1 MSVFQYVSPVILATA
16 MMSLAGFLLVL
27 GLTLPKL
34 QKEHLQKRLA
44 KVAIEHGGTRA
55 MTKKESRIASL
66 LASQNT
72 GGGVSLLKRLL
83 PKSWLDRASGD
94 SRQLS
99 KRLKMAGIRSASA
112 VQTYV
117 LIRIFGPIVLAGLAV
132 FYGTV
137 VLGKAPTL
145 LNLVF
150 LGGGGGLAGVLLP
163 PLIITNR
170 IQKRQVSIQ
179 AAWPDALDLL
189 LICVES
195 GYGID
200 AALIRLSEEI
210 GMQSPELA
218 EEISLTALELS
229 YLQDR
234 AQALDNLVERTGLE
248 PVRHVVGSLKQTEK
262 YGTDLGR
269 ALRVHAKESRDLRLE
284 RAKQK
289 AAALPPKLTVPM
301 ILFFLPILFVII
313 IAPAIIQIVAE

>member
-1 MSVFQYVSPVILATA
+1 MFVFQFVSPVILATA
-16 MMSLAGFLLVL
+16 LMSLAGFLLVL

-34 QKEHLQKRLA
+34 QKENLQRRLA
-44 KVAIEHGGTRA
+44 KVAIEHGGMRT
-55 MTKKESRIASL
+55 MSQQKSRMSSTLGAKSSSSSL
-66 LASQNT
+66 LR
-72 GGGVSLLKRLL
+72 LLL
-83 PKSWLDRASGD
+83 PKAVQKKMSGD
-94 SRQLS
+94 TAQLS
-99 KRLKMAGIRSASA
+99 RRLKMAGIRSSSA

-117 LIRIFGPIVLAGLAV
+117 AIRVLGPVVLAAV
-132 FYGTV
+132 VMFYGTM
-137 VLGKAPTL
+137 VLGKEPTFM
-145 LNLVF
+145 NMVF
-150 LGGGGGLAGVLLP
+150 LGGGGGVAGLMLP

-170 IQKRQVSIQ
+170 IQKRQESIRS
-179 AAWPDALDLL
+179 AWPDALDLL
-189 LICVES
+189 LICIES

-234 AQALDNLVERTGLE
+234 SQALENLVERTGLE
-248 PVRHVVGSLKQTEK
+248 QIRHVVGSLKQTEK

-313 IAPAIIQIVAE
+313 IAPAIIQIIYD

>member
-1 MSVFQYVSPVILATA
+1 
-16 MMSLAGFLLVL
+16 
-27 GLTLPKL
+27 
-34 QKEHLQKRLA
+34 
-44 KVAIEHGGTRA
+44 
-55 MTKKESRIASL
+55 
-66 LASQNT
+66 
-72 GGGVSLLKRLL
+72 
-83 PKSWLDRASGD
+83 
-94 SRQLS
+94 
-99 KRLKMAGIRSASA
+99 MAGIRGSSA
-112 VQTYV
+112 VQTYIA
-117 LIRIFGPIVLAGLAV
+117 IRLLAPVVLAGLAT

-145 LNLVF
+145 LNLLF
-150 LGGGGGLAGVLLP
+150 LGGGGGVAGVLLP
-163 PLIITNR
+163 PLIVTNR
-170 IQKRQVSIQ
+170 IQKRQQSIQ

-189 LICVES
+189 LICIES

-234 AQALDNLVERTGLE
+234 SQALENLVERTGLE

-313 IAPAIIQIVAE
+313 IAPAIIQIIYD

>member
-1 MSVFQYVSPVILATA
+1 MFVFQFVSPLILAA
-16 MMSLAGFLLVL
+16 ALMSLAGFLLVL

-34 QKEHLQKRLA
+34 QKENLQRRLA
-44 KVAIEHGGTRA
+44 KVAIEHGGMRT
-55 MTKKESRIASL
+55 MSQKKSRMSSVRGSQGKSSSL
-66 LASQNT
+66 LQ
-72 GGGVSLLKRLL
+72 LFL
-83 PKSWLDRASGD
+83 PKSVQKRMSGD
-94 SRQLS
+94 TAQLS
-99 KRLKMAGIRSASA
+99 KRLKMAGIRSSSA
-112 VQTYV
+112 TQTYIAIRV
-117 LIRIFGPIVLAGLAV
+117 LGPLVLAALV
-132 FYGTV
+132 MFYGTV
-137 VLGKAPTL
+137 VLGKEPTL
-145 LNLVF
+145 MNLVF
-150 LGGGGGLAGVLLP
+150 LGGGGGVAGLMLP

-170 IQKRQVSIQ
+170 IQKRQASIQ

-189 LICVES
+189 LICIES

-234 AQALDNLVERTGLE
+234 SQALENLVERTGLE
-248 PVRHVVGSLKQTEK
+248 QIRHVVGSLKQTEK

-313 IAPAIIQIVAE
+313 IAPAIIQIIYD

>member
-1 MSVFQYVSPVILATA
+1 MSLFQLISPVYLAIALT
-16 MMSLAGFLLVL
+16 SVAGFALVL
-27 GLTLPKL
+27 GLALPKL
-34 QKEHLQKRLA
+34 QKEHLQRRLA
-44 KVAIEHGGTRA
+44 KVAIEHGGMRA
-55 MTKKESRIASL
+55 MSQKKSRLASL
-66 LASQNT
+66 LAAQGNQPK
-72 GGGVSLLKRLL
+72 LAQKLL
-83 PKSWLDRASGD
+83 PGFLTAKSSGD
-94 SRQLS
+94 TAQLS
-99 KRLKMAGIRSASA
+99 KRLKMAGIRSNSA

-117 LIRIFGPIVLAGLAV
+117 AIRVLGPIVLGLLV
-132 FYGTV
+132 LFYGTV
-137 VLGKAPTL
+137 ILGKEPNF
-145 LNLVF
+145 LNILF
-150 LGGGGGLAGVLLP
+150 LGGGGGVVGFMLP

-170 IQKRQVSIQ
+170 IQKRQASIQ

-189 LICVES
+189 LICIES

-200 AALIRLSEEI
+200 AALMRLAEEI
-210 GMQSPELA
+210 GMQSTELA

-234 AQALDNLVERTGLE
+234 SQALDNLVDRTGLE
-248 PVRHVVGSLKQTEK
+248 PIRHVVGSLKQTEK

-313 IAPAIIQIVAE
+313 IAPAIIQIMYD

>member
-1 MSVFQYVSPVILATA
+1 MSFFQYVSPVILATA
-16 MMSLAGFLLVL
+16 LMSLAGFLLVL

-34 QKEHLQKRLA
+34 QKENLQRRLA
-44 KVAIEHGGTRA
+44 KVAIEHGGMRT
-55 MTKKESRIASL
+55 MTHKQSRLASL
-66 LASQNT
+66 LSAQN
-72 GGGVSLLKRLL
+72 GKSSSSLIKRLL
-83 PKSWLDRASGD
+83 PKALMEKTSGD
-94 SRQLS
+94 TAQLS
-99 KRLKMAGIRSASA
+99 KRLKMAGIRGSSA
-112 VQTYV
+112 VQTYIAIRV
-117 LIRIFGPIVLAGLAV
+117 LGPIVLAGLAV
-132 FYGTV
+132 FYGTLI
-137 VLGKAPTL
+137 LGKEPTL
-145 LNLVF
+145 LNFLF
-150 LGGGGGLAGVLLP
+150 LGGGGGVAGVLLP

-170 IQKRQVSIQ
+170 IQKRQLSIQ
-179 AAWPDALDLL
+179 SAWPDALDLL
-189 LICVES
+189 LICIES

-234 AQALDNLVERTGLE
+234 SQALENLVERTGLE
-248 PVRHVVGSLKQTEK
+248 QVRHVVGSLKQTEK

-269 ALRVHAKESRDLRLE
+269 ALRVHSKESRELRLE

-313 IAPAIIQIVAE
+313 IAPAIIQIIYE

>member
-1 MSVFQYVSPVILATA
+1 MSVFQIVSPAVLATA
-16 MMSLAGFLLVL
+16 MMSVAGFLLVL
-27 GLTLPKL
+27 GLSLPKL
-34 QKEHLQKRLA
+34 QKENLQRRLA
-44 KVAIEHGGTRA
+44 KAAIEHGGTRA
-55 MTKKESRIASL
+55 IAQKKSRISEL
-66 LASQNT
+66 LTTQNKN
-72 GGGVSLLKRLL
+72 GGASLLKRLL
-83 PKSWLDRASGD
+83 PKSWLDKASGD
-94 SRQLS
+94 PQNLS
-99 KRLKMAGIRSASA
+99 KRLKMAGIRGSSAA
-112 VQTYV
+112 QTYI
-117 LIRIFGPIVLAGLAV
+117 LIRIFGPIVLAALVV

-170 IQKRQVSIQ
+170 IQKRQASIQ

-234 AQALDNLVERTGLE
+234 SQALENLVERTGLE
-248 PVRHVVGSLKQTEK
+248 QVRHVVGSLKQTEK

-313 IAPAIIQIVAE
+313 IAPAIIQIVSG